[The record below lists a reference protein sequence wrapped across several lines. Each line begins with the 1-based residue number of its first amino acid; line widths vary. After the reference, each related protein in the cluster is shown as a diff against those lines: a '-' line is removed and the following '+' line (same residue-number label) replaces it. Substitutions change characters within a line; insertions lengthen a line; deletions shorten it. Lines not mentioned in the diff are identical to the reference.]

1 MSTIQKT
8 SPASGATKRKPK
20 HKRKKKNGAC
30 KKRMLND
37 GLRSSEASGHL
48 LHPRLHQNQNHHPP
62 PRKTRR
68 ATRKKEKLGGV
79 GSEDALP
86 AKTTQ
91 TVISDSPEK
100 MRNSQMRKRWNWFD
114 FVRMMMCRS
123 RIVRVISTF
132 SRLRQSMHLWRRT
145 PRQKRKQ
152 RIKNANTKISTRC
165 DFPMLLGLVSL
176 LARSHG
182 TRLQGTRLRHQ
193 N

>member
-1 MSTIQKT
+1 MSIIQKT

-20 HKRKKKNGAC
+20 HKRKKKNGVC

-48 LHPRLHQNQNHHPP
+48 LRPRPHQNHHPP

-68 ATRKKEKLGGV
+68 ATRKKKKLGGI

-91 TVISDSPEK
+91 TVISGSPEK
-100 MRNSQMRKRWNWFD
+100 MCNSQMRKRRDWFD
-114 FVRMMMCRS
+114 LVRMMMCRS

-145 PRQKRKQ
+145 PRHKRKQ

>member
-48 LHPRLHQNQNHHPP
+48 LHPRLHQNHHPP

-91 TVISDSPEK
+91 TVISDSRRK
-100 MRNSQMRKRWNWFD
+100 MRNLQMKKRQNWFGL
-114 FVRMMMCRS
+114 VRVMMCRS
-123 RIVRVISTF
+123 RIVQVISTF
-132 SRLRQSMHLWRRT
+132 SRLRQSVHLWRRT

-152 RIKNANTKISTRC
+152 RIRNANTKISTRC
-165 DFPMLLGLVSL
+165 DSPMLLGLASL
-176 LARSHG
+176 LAGSHG
-182 TRLQGTRLRHQ
+182 THLQGAKLRHR